1 MPSGENCITRKMVR
15 QRAPT
20 LRHKSAIGTMERKKI
35 LQMTPVIELNN
46 LTKYYG
52 QARGI
57 VQGLLF

>member
-1 MPSGENCITRKMVR
+1 MPSGENCITREMVR

-20 LRHKSAIGTMERKKI
+20 LRHKSARGTIGRKEIPK
-35 LQMTPVIELNN
+35 MTPIVELNN

-57 VQGLLF
+57 VQGFLF